1 MSRTRVLALGL
12 LLPLVLAGMVAARR
26 PAWSDAELEQI
37 RSLWIGTLE
46 AAPADASNRYADD
59 ARAAAFG
66 EQLFNDVRLSSN
78 GAVSCATCHVAE
90 RDFQDDR
97 ALAEG
102 VGRTDRRTMPIAGT
116 QYSPFLFWDGR
127 KDSQWAQALGPL
139 ESAVE
144 HGGDRTLYAHVI
156 AAHYRQEYESLFGP
170 LPELSELPRRAGP
183 VADSAAA
190 AAWAALTSQQQEA
203 VTGVFVNLGKAIAA
217 FERRIVPAPAAF
229 DAYVRSLVEG
239 GDDEDAL
246 SADAIAGLRLFTGK
260 AQCSNCHNGPLLT
273 DDHFHNTGVA
283 PVAGLPEDRG
293 RARGA
298 RPVGRDREEPAGQS
312 PCRSPSE
319 IRRSQGRRSEGILLP
334 AFERRGRR
342 ERRIWP
348 AWQGANVCGQGVC
361 ASGCQRR
368 SSSANPADRKRWDTS
383 TACPRVICPAIH
395 SSQTWRSAPIAAAPP
410 AMVMARG
417 WPAGASRPLSSPARR
432 ARTAIAWATTPGS
445 PEPHGSRISSR

>member
-59 ARAAAFG
+59 VRAAAFG

-170 LPELSELPRRAGP
+170 LPKLAGLPHRAGP

-190 AAWAALTSQQQEA
+190 AAWAALTPQQQEA

-246 SADAIAGLRLFTGK
+246 SADAVAGLRLFTGK

-298 RPVGRDREEPAGQS
+298 QQVLADEFNCRSRWSDAAPGQCSELEFMVAEGEELVRAFKTPSLRGVSRRPPYMHAGQIETLAHVIEHYDGA
-312 PCRSPSE
+312 PAAVAGHSE
-319 IRRSQGRRSEGILLP
+319 LKPLGL
-334 AFERRGRR
+334 
-342 ERRIWP
+342 
-348 AWQGANVCGQGVC
+348 
-361 ASGCQRR
+361 
-368 SSSANPADRKRWDTS
+368 SAKEKRQLVAYLES
-383 TACPRVICPAIH
+383 
-395 SSQTWRSAPIAAAPP
+395 
-410 AMVMARG
+410 
-417 WPAGASRPLSSPARR
+417 L
-432 ARTAIAWATTPGS
+432 
-445 PEPHGSRISSR
+445 